1 MFTLR
6 TFYRSK
12 EWERFREQI
21 LQERTADD
29 GYLYCEYSGKPIL
42 KKYDAIIHHKTELTE
57 ENVNDYSISLNP
69 DNVMVVSFKS
79 HNMIHERFEGFRQQV
94 FIVYG
99 SPCAGKT
106 SWVRENAGEDDLILD
121 LDAIWTA
128 LSPNDRLHKNR
139 RLLPNV
145 FGVRDTVIDQIRT
158 RTGRWRNAFV
168 VGTYPL
174 RTERDRLADLLQA
187 ELVFIDEKKEICMDR
202 APDEDWKK
210 YVEQWF
216 EDFME

>member
-12 EWERFREQI
+12 EWERFREQLI
-21 LQERTADD
+21 LERTEED
-29 GYLYCEYSGKPIL
+29 GTLVCEHCGKPIL
-42 KKYDAIIHHKTELTE
+42 RKYDCIGHHRQELTE
-57 ENVNDYSISLNP
+57 ENVNDYSVSLNP
-69 DNVMVVSFKS
+69 ENVALIHFRC

-128 LSPNDRLHKNR
+128 LSMNDRLHKNR

>member
-12 EWERFREQI
+12 EWERFREQLI
-21 LQERTADD
+21 LERTEED
-29 GYLYCEYSGKPIL
+29 GTLVCEHCGKPIL
-42 KKYDAIIHHKTELTE
+42 RKYDCIGHHRQELTE
-57 ENVNDYSISLNP
+57 ENVNDYSVSLNP
-69 DNVMVVSFKS
+69 ENVALIHFRC
-79 HNMIHERFEGFRQQV
+79 HNLIHERFEGFRQQV

-174 RTERDRLADLLQA
+174 RTDRDRMADQLRA
-187 ELVFIDEKKEICMDR
+187 ELVFIDEKQETCLDR
-202 APDEDWKK
+202 APNEEWKT
-210 YVEQWF
+210 YINQWF
-216 EDFME
+216 EDFVD